1 METATGRGGEAG
13 EERIGRINAQPENE
27 NQMKFE
33 STTSEHDRG
42 KAAASSKSDPA
53 GLKLISYLLQ
63 YPDEAFL
70 AELPDLKAVIDR
82 WPDASVRRNLQPFC
96 EYLMET
102 PPLKVQEAYTTAF
115 DLNPETCLNLTYHR
129 WGDDEKRGRVLA
141 RLLRIYIQAGYECDS
156 SELPDHLALVLEFC
170 SRHPHWIDDG
180 LFGAVL
186 EVPGSLAKR
195 LSALESPYAR
205 VVEGAAQLLISAT
218 VVPAGTKEASPKD
231 RSESS
236 S

>member
-1 METATGRGGEAG
+1 MRS
-13 EERIGRINAQPENE
+13 
-27 NQMKFE
+27 E
-33 STTSEHDRG
+33 STTSEHDRR
-42 KAAASSKSDPA
+42 KAAAPPKPDPA

-82 WPDASVRRNLQPFC
+82 WPDASVRRNLRPFC

-102 PPLKVQEAYTTAF
+102 PPLKVQEAYTAAF

-141 RLLRIYIQAGYECDS
+141 RLMEIYIQAGYECDS

-170 SRHPHWIDDG
+170 SRQPHWIDDG
-180 LFGAVL
+180 LFDAIL

-205 VVEGAAQLLISAT
+205 VVEGAVQILISAA
-218 VVPAGTKEASPKD
+218 VVPAETKAACPND
-231 RSESS
+231 PSESS